1 LKGFLLALLL
11 HPEVQQ
17 AAQAEID
24 RIIGPDR
31 LPTLAD
37 RDSLPYIEALLKE
50 VHRWHTVAPMGLAHQ
65 ADEDIIYNG
74 FLIPKG
80 AVLMANA
87 W

>member
-1 LKGFLLALLL
+1 
-11 HPEVQQ
+11 
-17 AAQAEID
+17 
-24 RIIGPDR
+24 
-31 LPTLAD
+31 
-37 RDSLPYIEALLKE
+37 
-50 VHRWHTVAPMGLAHQ
+50 MGLAHQ